1 MKRGRVKGGKKGEGL
16 RVGKGGRVE
25 GRKKGKGCGLEKGEG
40 EVLRVGKV
48 VRERKEGRVEDG
60 EKG

>member
-1 MKRGRVKGGKKGEGL
+1 M
-16 RVGKGGRVE
+16 
-25 GRKKGKGCGLEKGEG
+25 EKGEG

-60 EKG
+60 EREKGMGRVKGGKIRVREKG